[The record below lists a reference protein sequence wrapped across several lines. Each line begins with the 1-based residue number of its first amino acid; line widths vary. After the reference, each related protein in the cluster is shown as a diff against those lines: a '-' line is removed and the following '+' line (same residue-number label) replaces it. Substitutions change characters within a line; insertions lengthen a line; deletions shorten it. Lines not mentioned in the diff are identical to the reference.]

1 MNMQSILRWSLE
13 NSDPQGAPSGSEG
26 GQPPRPIDPEILDA
40 ILGKPDSELMKE
52 ALAVATDELKDE
64 DAKLTAL
71 DDFEMVCSHYLVLLV
86 LANITVAT
94 ANRANR

>member
-13 NSDPQGAPSGSEG
+13 NSDPQGAPPGSDG

-71 DDFEMVCSHYLVLLV
+71 ADFEMVRGQHFVSLM
-86 LANITVAT
+86 LAN
-94 ANRANR
+94 NNCDYS